1 MTEGAGVAARA
12 MLDRLVTQPAWAAV
26 RLRDSATVTLV
37 GGTLST
43 VQRLADVPLE
53 EGAPQCIEIEKH
65 RVADPDVGQT
75 RKLRL
80 EVADGN

>member
-12 MLDRLVTQPAWAAV
+12 MLDRLVTRPAWAAI

-37 GGTLST
+37 GGSLST

-53 EGAPQCIEIEKH
+53 EGAPGSGRRFDRLLAIPFRQ
-65 RVADPDVGQT
+65 VAEHTEAP
-75 RKLRL
+75 
-80 EVADGN
+80 